1 MTFDMNADAAH
12 ALRVRLGA
20 AAATFA
26 MLTACAAAP
35 PPSASPPPTDG
46 GPSAAGSVSPSATIS
61 AVDLSWLVDEL
72 ERSHPSPF
80 HAVDR
85 ETFVAALDDLEA
97 RLPELTAEEALVETM
112 RVWAMLSADRDG
124 HQFAVAQDAHAGEV
138 LPIRLYEFAEGV
150 YITDALPPHED
161 LVGARIAAVG
171 GEPMDDVLAAV
182 EPLVPRDG
190 PQTVRA
196 HRPILLLEVDV
207 LRGLGIVG
215 DGTVAVE
222 IEAADGERRT
232 VELAPV
238 SADEHAAFAP
248 QFGRYRLPLDERVT
262 YLASSEAF
270 AATLLDDGTAYLR
283 YRFVEPMG
291 LDAVR
296 AWIEA
301 GEVRRLVL
309 DLRQNPGGDNTSYGG
324 LRDLVQEWAEA
335 HPDTLTVLIDR
346 VTFSAASNL
355 ATEIEQQTDAKFVG
369 EAMGGAPNFWDD
381 VRWVDVDDLRIPM
394 RVGVSTIAWQF
405 APADDPRLTIDPD
418 VAIEVTAADYF
429 AGRDPV
435 LDAALAAGG

>member
-1 MTFDMNADAAH
+1 
-12 ALRVRLGA
+12 
-20 AAATFA
+20 

-35 PPSASPPPTDG
+35 SPSASPPTQERPTATG
-46 GPSAAGSVSPSATIS
+46 SASPSAPSS

-85 ETFVAALDDLEA
+85 ETFVAALEDLET

-112 RVWAMLSADRDG
+112 RVWAMLSRERDG
-124 HQFAVAQDAHAGEV
+124 HQFALAQDAHAGDV

-150 YITDALPPHED
+150 HITDALPPHED
-161 LVGARIAAVG
+161 LIGARIVALG

-215 DGTVAVE
+215 DGTVALEVE
-222 IEAADGERRT
+222 APDGQRRT
-232 VELAPV
+232 AELTPV

-262 YLASSEAF
+262 YLASAESF
-270 AATLLDDGTAYLR
+270 SATLLDDGTAHLR

-291 LDAVR
+291 LDEVR
-296 AWIEA
+296 EWIEA
-301 GEVRRLVL
+301 GEVRRLLL
-309 DLRQNPGGDNTSYGG
+309 DLRQNPGGDNGTFGG
-324 LRDLVQEWAEA
+324 LRDLVTEWAEA
-335 HPDTLTVLIDR
+335 HPGTLTVLTDR

-355 ATEIEQQTDAKFVG
+355 ATEIEQRTDARFVG

-381 VRWVDVDDLRIPM
+381 VRWVDVDDLPIPM
-394 RVGVSTIAWQF
+394 RLGVSTIAWQF
-405 APADDPRLTIDPD
+405 APADDARLTIDPD

-429 AGRDPV
+429 AGRDPA
-435 LDAALAAGG
+435 LDAALAGGG

>member
-1 MTFDMNADAAH
+1 MHADATH

-20 AAATFA
+20 LAATLVL
-26 MLTACAAAP
+26 LTACAAAP
-35 PPSASPPPTDG
+35 PPSASPPPTDVPAPPTG
-46 GPSAAGSVSPSATIS
+46 SASPPATSS

-72 ERSHPSPF
+72 ERSHPAPF
-80 HAVDR
+80 HAVER
-85 ETFVAALDDLEA
+85 ETFVAAIDGLEA

-112 RVWAMLSADRDG
+112 RVWAMLSRDRDG
-124 HQFAVAQDAHAGEV
+124 HQFAVAQDEHAGDV

-150 YITDALPPHED
+150 YITDAMSPHAD
-161 LVGARIAAVG
+161 LVGGRIVALG

-207 LRGLGIVG
+207 LRGLGVAG
-215 DGTVAVE
+215 DGPVAIEVE
-222 IEAADGERRT
+222 APGGERRT
-232 VELAPV
+232 VELRPV
-238 SADEHAAFAP
+238 TADEHAAFAP
-248 QFGRYRLPLDERVT
+248 QFGRYRLPLDQRVA

-270 AATLLDDGTAYLR
+270 SATLLDDGTAYLR

-291 LDAVR
+291 LDDVR
-296 AWIEA
+296 AWVEA
-301 GEVRRLVL
+301 VQVRRLVL
-309 DLRQNPGGDNTSYGG
+309 DLRQNPGGDNGTYGA
-324 LRDLVQEWAEA
+324 LRDLVTEWAEA
-335 HPDTLTVLIDR
+335 HPGTLTVLTDR

-355 ATEIEQQTDAKFVG
+355 ATEIEQRTDARFIG

-381 VRWVDVDDLRIPM
+381 VRWVDVDALPIPM

-429 AGRDPV
+429 AGRDPA